1 MFDKFIAKIR
11 KNKTNYDFYRNFLVE
26 NILYF
31 RGTSIFAGNLV
42 LATEESSLLS
52 DSSASGRVQTSK
64 AKDLNELAIHL
75 PKIGRE
81 PIYVRRDIFGRKI
94 NEVTPQQSNVWAK
107 LEKLENSYR
116 IAIKEP
122 GEEFWT
128 TRYREDSLEKLL

>member
-42 LATEESSLLS
+42 LTTEESSLLS